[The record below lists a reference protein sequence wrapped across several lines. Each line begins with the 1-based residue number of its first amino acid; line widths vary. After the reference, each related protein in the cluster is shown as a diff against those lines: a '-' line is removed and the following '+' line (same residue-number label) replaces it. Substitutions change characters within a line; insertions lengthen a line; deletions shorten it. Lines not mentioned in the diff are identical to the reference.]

1 MSDKIGRN
9 DPCPCGSGRKYKKCH
24 GQATESA
31 PADDYAQAAPLALQ
45 WLEDRHGKA
54 FKAEMQSLLF
64 EQFWPI
70 ENPDPKE
77 VPEDYWGMIGLN
89 ISEWLLAS
97 GELTIK
103 GKRVSLPA
111 LVLGPGG
118 PRLGPA
124 QKAYLEQLSSTPLRL
139 YYVTESRPGEGLT
152 LVDALDQESEPLAVQ
167 ERAGS
172 QSLHAG
178 DLLGTRV
185 VRVGE
190 HLQLSGA
197 LYPFTRW
204 HAGPLLASI
213 PDFLDSLE
221 GLLEE
226 EDSEAGR
233 EMERRELELAQYIVE
248 HWFAQMTLPPP
259 MPHMVDASTGQPIQL
274 VTDHYRIVDRQ
285 ALDSALAGAA
295 ELKQTDDHE
304 WQYLDEDEHGT
315 VRSRLSLTLP
325 APEKR
330 RSDRLKLFCRT
341 RQLADEGRAWF
352 EALAG
357 GSVHHLTREITDPA
371 GAMAASGDPGSPLE
385 TMPPDSEHAPP
396 DLPPEVISRL
406 VAEAIQRSYADWTD
420 EPIPALGHRMPRDAV
435 TTPAGLERVKGLLRS
450 YEEGEA
456 QSAREQNREPVSFQ
470 FLWDELGISRN

>member
-1 MSDKIGRN
+1 MSEKIGRN

-24 GQATESA
+24 GQAAGSA
-31 PADDYAQAAPLALQ
+31 SADSPAEAVSRALQ
-45 WLEDRHGKA
+45 WLEDRHRKA
-54 FKAEMQSLLF
+54 FKNEMESLLF

-77 VPEDYWGMIGLN
+77 VPEDYWGMIGVN
-89 ISEWLLAS
+89 INEWLLAS

-103 GKRVSLPA
+103 GKRVSVPE

-118 PRLGPA
+118 PRLGPV
-124 QKAYLEQLSSTPLRL
+124 QKAYLEQLSSCPLRL

-152 LVDALDQESEPLAVQ
+152 LVEALEQETEPLAVQ
-167 ERAGS
+167 ERMGS
-172 QSLHAG
+172 QTLNAG

-185 VRVGE
+185 VRVGD
-190 HLQLSGA
+190 HLELSGA

-204 HAGPLLASI
+204 HAAPLLNSI

-221 GLLEE
+221 R
-226 EDSEAGR
+226 EDPEAYR
-233 EMERRELELAQYIVE
+233 ESERRELELAQYIVE

-259 MPHMVDASTGQPIQL
+259 MPEMVDASTGQPIQL

-285 ALDSALAGAA
+285 ALESALAGAA
-295 ELKQTDDHE
+295 ELEQTADHE

-315 VRSRLSLTLP
+315 MRSRLSLTLP

-330 RSDRLKLFCRT
+330 KSDRLKLFCRT

-371 GAMAASGDPGSPLE
+371 GAMAASGDLGSPLE

-396 DLPPEVISRL
+396 DLSPEVLTGIL
-406 VAEAIQRSYADWTD
+406 TQMIQGNYADWAD
-420 EPIPALGHRMPRDAV
+420 EPLPALGNRTPRDAIK
-435 TTPAGLERVKGLLRS
+435 TAAGMERVKGLLRS
-450 YEEGEA
+450 YEEGEVR
-456 QSAREQNREPVSFQ
+456 SAREQNREPISFQ